1 MAEARKNTERIV
13 TVVESV
19 AMTLSM
25 HEAEALA
32 TILRHVS
39 GDRKLSP
46 RKHTEA
52 IARALRAAGVEAY
65 RGEQGDPI
73 RWLLGGP
80 DAPKVRRHADELLAK
95 DSIGGGI
102 RFANF
107 TAEWDEN
114 SRG

>member
-13 TVVESV
+13 TVVENV
-19 AMTLSM
+19 VVTLST

-32 TILRHVS
+32 AILRHVA

-46 RKHTEA
+46 RKHVEA
-52 IARALRAAGVEAY
+52 IASALRAAGVEAY
-65 RGEQGDPI
+65 RGEHGDPA
-73 RWLLGGP
+73 RWPLGVS
-80 DAPKVRRHADELLAK
+80 DAPKVWRHADELLAK

-102 RFANF
+102 RFANYS
-107 TAEWDEN
+107 AEWDEN